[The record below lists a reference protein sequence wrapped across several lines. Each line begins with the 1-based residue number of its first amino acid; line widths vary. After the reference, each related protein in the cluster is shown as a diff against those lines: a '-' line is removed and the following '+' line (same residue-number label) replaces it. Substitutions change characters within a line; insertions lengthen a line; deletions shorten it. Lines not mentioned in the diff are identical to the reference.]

1 MLKPHPVYQYAT
13 KRRPP
18 VRLVEC
24 ECCKDL
30 VGKRR
35 GHLVALGVTRPHNK
49 LRHQGAPKLPPR
61 WVVQCDCGAYDLR
74 RRRTLHGRE
83 NMDDE
88 CGFCSARKVEWR
100 RDFFAKHGRHPDYL
114 DMMEAGL

>member
-1 MLKPHPVYQYAT
+1 MKPHPVYQYAT
-13 KRRPP
+13 KSRPP

-24 ECCKDL
+24 ECCKHF

-35 GHLVALGVTRPHNK
+35 GKLVVIGVTRGHNK
-49 LRHQGAPKLPPR
+49 LRPKSAPKLPPR

-74 RRRTLHGRE
+74 RTRTLHGRE

-88 CGFCSARKVEWR
+88 CGFCWSRKVEFR
-100 RDFFAKHGRHPDYL
+100 REFNRKNGRYPDYL
-114 DMMEAGL
+114 DLMEAGI